1 MLLVSFKIL
10 ILLWAVNLAPPLL
23 AYYLDNRWHQPL
35 DSGRNWLDGRPL
47 LGSHKTI
54 RGVIAGVATGAV
66 GGVYLGLPAW
76 LGLAAGV
83 LSMIGDLLSSFLKRR
98 LGKTSGAVVPGLD
111 QVFEGGLPFAVLGPF
126 FNLGAAQVTGL
137 VLAFSAA
144 AFAAS
149 WFLQNVI
156 LTQPFENYRRPL
168 RLRTRFREW
177 RACQLSDNPLH
188 PFLNFEHAFYYHF
201 LMKTAFQLMG
211 IYRKGICN
219 ALEIAPHRL
228 DLRRRGLPPAFDG
241 YTILYLSD
249 LHLDGLEGLT
259 EKIRDIVANH
269 PVDLCLLGGDFRTE
283 LSGPYTR
290 TVAHLK
296 RLIPAIHASDGI
308 YAVIGNHDC
317 LEMLEPLHAIGIR
330 FLLNESLAIE
340 RNGERF
346 WLVGVDDPHYY
357 QAHDL
362 AQAFEGVPREA
373 FVIFLAH
380 SPEVYTEAAAK
391 GADIYL
397 CGHTHGGQIRLP
409 GIGAVF
415 THSRAPR
422 RISAGAWT
430 HDGML
435 GYTSVGVGVSGI
447 PVRFGTR
454 GEVLRLTL
462 RRDSGGP

>member
-1 MLLVSFKIL
+1 V
-10 ILLWAVNLAPPLL
+10 
-23 AYYLDNRWHQPL
+23 
-35 DSGRNWLDGRPL
+35 
-47 LGSHKTI
+47 LG
-54 RGVIAGVATGAV
+54 GVATGAV
-66 GGVYLGLPAW
+66 CGIYLGFSAW
-76 LGLAAGV
+76 LGLAAGI
-83 LSMIGDLLSSFLKRR
+83 LSMVGDLLSSFLKRR
-98 LGKTSGAVVPGLD
+98 LGKTSGAMIPGLD
-111 QVFEGGLPFAVLGPF
+111 QLFEGALPFAVLGPF
-126 FNLGAAQVTGL
+126 FGLDALRVVGL
-137 VLAFSAA
+137 VVTFSLA

-149 WFLQNVI
+149 WFLQKVI

-168 RLRTRFREW
+168 RIRTRFREW
-177 RACQLSDNPLH
+177 RACQLSNNPLH

-201 LMKTAFQLMG
+201 LMKTVFQLMG
-211 IYRKGICN
+211 LYRKGIQN
-219 ALEIAPHRL
+219 ALEIAPHSL
-228 DLRRRGLPPAFDG
+228 SLYDRRLPPAFDG

-249 LHLDGLEGLT
+249 LHLDGLAGLT
-259 EKIRDIVANH
+259 EKIRDLVMDQ

-296 RLIPAIHASDGI
+296 RLVPAIRARDGI

-340 RNGERF
+340 RNGTRF

-362 AQAFEGVPREA
+362 DQAFEGVPRED
-373 FVIFLAH
+373 FVVFMAH
-380 SPEVYTEAAAK
+380 SPEVYTEAADM

-422 RISAGAWT
+422 RISSGSWT
-430 HDGML
+430 HNGMT

-462 RRDSGGP
+462 RKE